1 MDGKCIRQLFSVF
14 IIIFLSKQALAQGEA
29 NNWYFG
35 NGAGITFNTSPPSA
49 INGQLFTTEGCSSI
63 SKPNG
68 DLLFYTDGRSIWDA
82 NNQLM
87 PNADYFGGSGLNG
100 DPSSTSSGLIVPHP
114 TQENLF
120 FVFTVDEPHHDNA
133 FAFPNQGPADSNGVP
148 TATYSDPDG
157 NTIPTGDDGFNNGFN
172 YSVVDMNLNGGLGD
186 VIPTQKNVELLT
198 YDPTNPE
205 DVKFKCGE
213 KITAVRALNCV
224 DIWVLTHFKDTF
236 YAFLIDENGIN
247 ENPIT
252 SQVGPFVSTDD
263 YRRAAIGYLKASPN
277 GDKLLSAN
285 QTLDFDPVEYEDFG
299 TGNIFLFDFDNG
311 TGQVSNPQELISD
324 VNAYSVEFSAEGT
337 KAYGTYTQNEAY
349 RLAQWDL
356 EAADIPGSLFTYS
369 NATGTVGALQL
380 APDGKIYK
388 TMAGQNFLSVINN
401 PEGLGSA
408 ANYTQSLAL
417 GAISLGSNQASLGL
431 PPFIQSLFTTKV
443 DITGQGPTTTDLFL
457 CDGDVFT
464 LFYDEGENAEYTW
477 FRGDEEL
484 VTENASTLTI
494 QQPPGVTLPF
504 TEIYTLEANLN
515 DGSCPVIGVANVTFS
530 PLPQLNEGFIN
541 ECTTDFE
548 LNSAQFN
555 LTEANAQMIEVGTD
569 VADYTFTYFE
579 NPQDALDEV
588 NAIENFE
595 NYTNTSTPQVLTVL
609 IQNENTKCKDI
620 INLTLD
626 IVDFDIIEGFELK
639 RCDDAQNGI
648 QVFDLTEIE
657 IQQNI
662 SVDAYYLTE
671 NDALNEINPIQNPS
685 NYEID
690 NPYQQDL
697 FFRIENDTPCEDL
710 GLLNLE
716 VVLLPEVF
724 NQTEFYCLE
733 DFPKPITI
741 GSGVSDNLLNSFEYF
756 WLSSE
761 ETTEEIGVNA
771 AGTYEVAITNIETGC
786 TNFRVIE
793 VFESELA
800 KFELEINEFQ
810 EDRNSVQV
818 IVSDL
823 SIGDYE
829 YALSANGPYQ
839 DSNVFENLLPGFYR
853 IFVRDKNG
861 CGVVNRPFGILGIMD
876 YFTPNGDGINDFWG
890 FKGNLNNKEA
900 LASVY
905 IFDRYGKLLGSFV
918 GLDKVWD
925 GTYNDKPMPSQ
936 DYWYKIELTNGRVLS
951 GNFTLKR

>member
-1 MDGKCIRQLFSVF
+1 
-14 IIIFLSKQALAQGEA
+14 
-29 NNWYFG
+29 
-35 NGAGITFNTSPPSA
+35 
-49 INGQLFTTEGCSSI
+49 
-63 SKPNG
+63 
-68 DLLFYTDGRSIWDA
+68 
-82 NNQLM
+82 
-87 PNADYFGGSGLNG
+87 
-100 DPSSTSSGLIVPHP
+100 
-114 TQENLF
+114 
-120 FVFTVDEPHHDNA
+120 
-133 FAFPNQGPADSNGVP
+133 
-148 TATYSDPDG
+148 
-157 NTIPTGDDGFNNGFN
+157 
-172 YSVVDMNLNGGLGD
+172 
-186 VIPTQKNVELLT
+186 
-198 YDPTNPE
+198 
-205 DVKFKCGE
+205 
-213 KITAVRALNCV
+213 
-224 DIWVLTHFKDTF
+224 
-236 YAFLIDENGIN
+236 
-247 ENPIT
+247 
-252 SQVGPFVSTDD
+252 
-263 YRRAAIGYLKASPN
+263 
-277 GDKLLSAN
+277 
-285 QTLDFDPVEYEDFG
+285 
-299 TGNIFLFDFDNG
+299 
-311 TGQVSNPQELISD
+311 
-324 VNAYSVEFSAEGT
+324 
-337 KAYGTYTQNEAY
+337 
-349 RLAQWDL
+349 
-356 EAADIPGSLFTYS
+356 
-369 NATGTVGALQL
+369 
-380 APDGKIYK
+380 
-388 TMAGQNFLSVINN
+388 
-401 PEGLGSA
+401 
-408 ANYTQSLAL
+408 
-417 GAISLGSNQASLGL
+417 
-431 PPFIQSLFTTKV
+431 
-443 DITGQGPTTTDLFL
+443 
-457 CDGDVFT
+457 
-464 LFYDEGENAEYTW
+464 
-477 FRGDEEL
+477 
-484 VTENASTLTI
+484 
-494 QQPPGVTLPF
+494 
-504 TEIYTLEANLN
+504 
-515 DGSCPVIGVANVTFS
+515 
-530 PLPQLNEGFIN
+530 
-541 ECTTDFE
+541 
-548 LNSAQFN
+548 
-555 LTEANAQMIEVGTD
+555 MIEVGTD

-609 IQNENTKCKDI
+609 IQNENTKCKDMT
-620 INLTLD
+620 NLTLD

-671 NDALNEINPIQNPS
+671 NDALNEIDPIQNPS
-685 NYEID
+685 SYEID
-690 NPYQQDL
+690 NPYEQDL

-724 NQTEFYCLE
+724 DQTEYYCLE
-733 DFPKPITI
+733 EFPKPITI
-741 GSGVSDNLLNSFEYF
+741 DSGVSDNLLNSFEYF

-800 KFELEINEFQ
+800 EFELEINEFQ

-853 IFVRDKNG
+853 LFVRDKNG
-861 CGVVNRPFGILGIMD
+861 CGIVNRPFGILGIMD